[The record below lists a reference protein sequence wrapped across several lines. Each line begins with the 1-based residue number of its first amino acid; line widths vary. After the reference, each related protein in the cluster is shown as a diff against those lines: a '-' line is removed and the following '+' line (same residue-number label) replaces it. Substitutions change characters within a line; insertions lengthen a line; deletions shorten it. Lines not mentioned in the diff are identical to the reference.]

1 MSDRP
6 PFRFSRMMTHNL
18 TGGNIVD
25 SKAFS
30 FQLNTIF
37 NQMVTH
43 LLLDFHDS
51 FSKQVKR
58 QKDDKNVH
66 FYSHR
71 LGQIAQQKQKYKTQ
85 TTLYLKALSCNV
97 L

>member
-1 MSDRP
+1 MKENCNNTNGQCVNIMWVRP
-6 PFRFSRMMTHNL
+6 PFRFFLYDDPQPNWKYY
-18 TGGNIVD
+18 IVD

-30 FQLNTIF
+30 FQLSTIF

-58 QKDDKNVH
+58 QKDDKNFH

-71 LGQIAQQKQKYKTQ
+71 
-85 TTLYLKALSCNV
+85 
-97 L
+97 